1 MFHLNPGHDLRK
13 DQPDVNLCGEMF
25 RSKYRSANSNTDIN
39 ACASE
44 HINTNAGYHFDIGCL
59 RKSSGDANEESGED
73 EKRGKVDSDNGL
85 EEEVLEEVGSID
97 DGEHED
103 GGKVDGEDRVEET
116 SLEHHR
122 HLQARVCVARVLVR
136 QSPVISMSAT
146 SSV

>member
-1 MFHLNPGHDLRK
+1 MFHLNPRHDLRK

-25 RSKYRSANSNTDIN
+25 RRKYRSANSNTDIN
-39 ACASE
+39 AGTSE
-44 HINTNAGYHFDIGCL
+44 HINTNAGHHFDIGCL
-59 RKSSGDANEESGED
+59 RKGSGDANEEGGED
-73 EKRGKVDSDNGL
+73 EKRSKVDSDDGL
-85 EEEVLEEVGSID
+85 EEEVLEEVGGID

-122 HLQARVCVARVLVR
+122 HLQTRVCVTRVLVR

-146 SSV
+146 SSI

>member
-13 DQPDVNLCGEMF
+13 DQPDVNLCEEMF
-25 RSKYRSANSNTDIN
+25 RSKYISANPNTVID
-39 ACASE
+39 AYASE
-44 HINTNAGYHFDIGCL
+44 HINTNTGYHFDIGCL
-59 RKSSGDANEESGED
+59 RKGSGDAYKESGED
-73 EKRGKVDSDNGL
+73 EKRSEVDSDNGL
-85 EEEVLEEVGSID
+85 EEEVLEEVGGID
-97 DGEHED
+97 DGEHQD

-146 SSV
+146 SGI

>member
-25 RSKYRSANSNTDIN
+25 RRKYRSANSNTDIN
-39 ACASE
+39 AGTSE
-44 HINTNAGYHFDIGCL
+44 HINTNAGHHFDIGCL
-59 RKSSGDANEESGED
+59 RKGSGDADEESGED
-73 EKRGKVDSDNGL
+73 EKRSKVDSDDGL
-85 EEEVLEEVGSID
+85 EEEVLEEVGGVD

-146 SSV
+146 SSI

>member
-1 MFHLNPGHDLRK
+1 MFHLNPGHYLRK

-25 RSKYRSANSNTDIN
+25 RRKYSSANSNTDIN

-44 HINTNAGYHFDIGCL
+44 HINTNAGYHFHIGCL
-59 RKSSGDANEESGED
+59 RKGSGDANEESGEN
-73 EKRGKVDSDNGL
+73 EKRSEVDSDDGL
-85 EEEVLEEVGSID
+85 EEEVLEEVGGID

-146 SSV
+146 ST